1 MQLSCDFLN
10 LPQEPSMKNLSLLFV
25 IFLAGVFKTL
35 AQGSL
40 EAHVHG
46 KASLNIVLDD
56 QSLFIEFESPAYNLV
71 GFEHEPK
78 DQLQHKEVQD
88 SLSLL
93 SGPKKVFGFSDQ
105 AGCLVERFS
114 VTTTMAGV
122 GKNKVGY
129 EEEHH
134 EEEHHEEEHHEEEHH
149 YHSDGDSTN
158 KESHSEFKAN
168 YLMICSEPEKLRTI
182 EFKLFKEF
190 LGLKSVQVQWINGEG
205 QGYIELNA
213 ESSKLKW

>member
-1 MQLSCDFLN
+1 
-10 LPQEPSMKNLSLLFV
+10 MKNLSLLFV

-46 KASLNIVLDD
+46 KASLNLVLDG

-78 DQLQHKEVQD
+78 DQIQQKEVQD
-88 SLSLL
+88 TLSLL
-93 SGPKKVFGFSDQ
+93 SRPRKVFGFSAQ
-105 AGCLVERFS
+105 AGCLVESVS

-122 GKNKVGY
+122 GKNTVGY

-134 EEEHHEEEHHEEEHH
+134 EEEHHD
-149 YHSDGDSTN
+149 HSDGDSTN

>member
-1 MQLSCDFLN
+1 
-10 LPQEPSMKNLSLLFV
+10 MKQLSLLLI
-25 IFLAGVFKTL
+25 IFLYGVLKTL

-46 KASLNIVLDD
+46 KASLNLVLDG

-78 DQLQHKEVQD
+78 DQIQQKEVQD
-88 SLSLL
+88 TLSLL
-93 SGPKKVFGFSDQ
+93 SKPRKVFGFSAQ
-105 AGCLVERFS
+105 AGCLVESVS

-122 GKNKVGY
+122 GKNTVGY

-134 EEEHHEEEHHEEEHH
+134 EEEHHD
-149 YHSDGDSTN
+149 HSDGDSTN

>member
-1 MQLSCDFLN
+1 
-10 LPQEPSMKNLSLLFV
+10 MKQLSLLLI
-25 IFLAGVFKTL
+25 IFLYGVLKTL

-46 KASLNIVLDD
+46 KASLNLVLDG

-78 DQLQHKEVQD
+78 DQIQQKEVQD
-88 SLSLL
+88 TLSLL
-93 SGPKKVFGFSDQ
+93 SRPRKVFGFSAQ
-105 AGCLVERFS
+105 AGCLVESVS

-122 GKNKVGY
+122 GKNTVGY

-134 EEEHHEEEHHEEEHH
+134 EEEHHEEEHHD
-149 YHSDGDSTN
+149 HSDGDYTN
-158 KESHSEFKAN
+158 KESHSEFKVN

>member
-1 MQLSCDFLN
+1 MQLSCEFLN
-10 LPQEPSMKNLSLLFV
+10 LPQELSMKNLSLLFV

-46 KASLNIVLDD
+46 KASLNFVLDD

-78 DQLQHKEVQD
+78 DQIQQKEVQD

-93 SGPKKVFGFSDQ
+93 SRPRKVFGFSAQ
-105 AGCLVERFS
+105 AGCLVESVS

-122 GKNKVGY
+122 GKNTVGY

-134 EEEHHEEEHHEEEHH
+134 EEEHHD
-149 YHSDGDSTN
+149 HSDGDSTN
-158 KESHSEFKAN
+158 KESHSEFSAN
-168 YLMICSEPEKLRTI
+168 YLMICSEPGKLRTI

>member
-1 MQLSCDFLN
+1 
-10 LPQEPSMKNLSLLFV
+10 MKQLSLLLI
-25 IFLAGVFKTL
+25 IFLAGVLKTL

-46 KASLNIVLDD
+46 KASINLVLDD

-78 DQLQHKEVQD
+78 DQIQQKEVQD
-88 SLSLL
+88 TLSLL
-93 SGPKKVFGFSDQ
+93 SKPRKVFGFSAQ
-105 AGCLVERFS
+105 AVCLVESVS
-114 VTTTMAGV
+114 VTTTMAGF
-122 GKNKVGY
+122 GKNAVGY

-134 EEEHHEEEHHEEEHH
+134 EEEHHD
-149 YHSDGDSTN
+149 HSDGDSTN

-168 YLMICSEPEKLRTI
+168 YLMTCSEPEKLRTI
-182 EFKLFKEF
+182 EFKFFKEF
-190 LGLKSVQVQWINGEG
+190 LNLKSVQVQWINGEG

>member
-10 LPQEPSMKNLSLLFV
+10 LPQELSMKNLSLLFV

-35 AQGSL
+35 GQGSL

-46 KASLNIVLDD
+46 GASLNLVLDD

-78 DQLQHKEVQD
+78 DQIQQKEVQD
-88 SLSLL
+88 TLSLL
-93 SGPKKVFGFSDQ
+93 SKPRKVFGFSAQ
-105 AGCLVERFS
+105 AGCLVESVS

-122 GKNKVGY
+122 GKNTVGY

-134 EEEHHEEEHHEEEHH
+134 EEEHHD
-149 YHSDGDSTN
+149 HSDGDSTN

>member
-1 MQLSCDFLN
+1 
-10 LPQEPSMKNLSLLFV
+10 MKQLSLLLI
-25 IFLAGVFKTL
+25 IFLYGVLKTL

-46 KASLNIVLDD
+46 KASLNLVLDG

-78 DQLQHKEVQD
+78 DQIQQKEVQD
-88 SLSLL
+88 TLSLL
-93 SGPKKVFGFSDQ
+93 SRPRKVFGFSAQ
-105 AGCLVERFS
+105 AGCLVESVS

-122 GKNKVGY
+122 GKNTVGY

-134 EEEHHEEEHHEEEHH
+134 EEEHHD
-149 YHSDGDSTN
+149 HSDGDSTN

-168 YLMICSEPEKLRTI
+168 YLMICSEPGKLRTI

>member
-1 MQLSCDFLN
+1 
-10 LPQEPSMKNLSLLFV
+10 MKQLSLLLI
-25 IFLAGVFKTL
+25 IFLYGVLKTL

-46 KASLNIVLDD
+46 KASLNLVLDG

-78 DQLQHKEVQD
+78 DQIQQKEVQD

-93 SGPKKVFGFSDQ
+93 SRPRKVFGFSAQ
-105 AGCLVERFS
+105 AGCLVESVS

-122 GKNKVGY
+122 GKNTVGY

-134 EEEHHEEEHHEEEHH
+134 EEEHHD
-149 YHSDGDSTN
+149 HSDGDSTN

-205 QGYIELNA
+205 QGYIELDA
-213 ESSKLKW
+213 ESSKLEW

>member
-1 MQLSCDFLN
+1 
-10 LPQEPSMKNLSLLFV
+10 
-25 IFLAGVFKTL
+25 L

-46 KASLNIVLDD
+46 KASLNLVLDG

-78 DQLQHKEVQD
+78 DQIQQKEVQD
-88 SLSLL
+88 TLSLL
-93 SGPKKVFGFSDQ
+93 SRPRKVFGFSAQ
-105 AGCLVERFS
+105 AGCLVESVS

-122 GKNKVGY
+122 GKNTVGY

-149 YHSDGDSTN
+149 EEEHHEEEHHDHSDGDSTN

-182 EFKLFKEF
+182 D
-190 LGLKSVQVQWINGEG
+190 SN
-205 QGYIELNA
+205 
-213 ESSKLKW
+213 SSKSF

>member
-1 MQLSCDFLN
+1 
-10 LPQEPSMKNLSLLFV
+10 MKNLSLLFV

-46 KASLNIVLDD
+46 EASLNLVLDD

-78 DQLQHKEVQD
+78 DQIQQKEVQD
-88 SLSLL
+88 TLSLL
-93 SGPKKVFGFSDQ
+93 SRPRKVFGFSAQ
-105 AGCLVERFS
+105 AGCLVESVS

-122 GKNKVGY
+122 GKNTVGY

-149 YHSDGDSTN
+149 EEEHHEEEHHDHSDGDSTN

-168 YLMICSEPEKLRTI
+168 YLMTCSEPEKLRTI

>member
-1 MQLSCDFLN
+1 MQLSCEFLN
-10 LPQEPSMKNLSLLFV
+10 LPQELSMKNLSLLFV

-46 KASLNIVLDD
+46 KASINLVLDD

-78 DQLQHKEVQD
+78 DQIQQKEVQD

-93 SGPKKVFGFSDQ
+93 SRPRKVFRFSDQ
-105 AGCLVERFS
+105 AGCLVESVS

-122 GKNKVGY
+122 GKNTVGY

-134 EEEHHEEEHHEEEHH
+134 EEEHHD
-149 YHSDGDSTN
+149 HSDGDSTN

>member
-1 MQLSCDFLN
+1 MQLSCELLN
-10 LPQEPSMKNLSLLFV
+10 LPQELSMKNLSLLFV

-46 KASLNIVLDD
+46 KASLNFVLDD

-78 DQLQHKEVQD
+78 DQIQQKEVQD

-93 SGPKKVFGFSDQ
+93 SGPRKVFRFSDQ
-105 AGCLVERFS
+105 AGCLVESVS

-122 GKNKVGY
+122 GKNTVGY

-134 EEEHHEEEHHEEEHH
+134 EEEHHD
-149 YHSDGDSTN
+149 HSDGDSTN

>member
-1 MQLSCDFLN
+1 
-10 LPQEPSMKNLSLLFV
+10 MKQLSLLLI
-25 IFLAGVFKTL
+25 IFLYGVLKTL

-46 KASLNIVLDD
+46 KASLNLVLDG

-78 DQLQHKEVQD
+78 DQIQQKEVQD
-88 SLSLL
+88 TLSLL
-93 SGPKKVFGFSDQ
+93 SRPRKVFGFSAQ

-129 EEEHH
+129 
-134 EEEHHEEEHHEEEHH
+134 EEEHHEEEHH

-213 ESSKLKW
+213 ESSKLEW

>member
-1 MQLSCDFLN
+1 
-10 LPQEPSMKNLSLLFV
+10 MKNLSLLFV

-46 KASLNIVLDD
+46 EASLNLVLDD

-78 DQLQHKEVQD
+78 DQIQQKEVQD

-93 SGPKKVFGFSDQ
+93 SRPRKVFGFSAQ
-105 AGCLVERFS
+105 AGCLVESVS

-122 GKNKVGY
+122 GKNTVGY

-134 EEEHHEEEHHEEEHH
+134 EEEHHD
-149 YHSDGDSTN
+149 HSDGDSTN

-213 ESSKLKW
+213 ESSKLEW

>member
-1 MQLSCDFLN
+1 
-10 LPQEPSMKNLSLLFV
+10 MKQLSLLLI
-25 IFLAGVFKTL
+25 IFLYGVLKTL

-46 KASLNIVLDD
+46 KASLNLVLDG

-78 DQLQHKEVQD
+78 DQIQQKEVQD
-88 SLSLL
+88 TLSLL
-93 SGPKKVFGFSDQ
+93 SRPRKVFGFSAQ
-105 AGCLVERFS
+105 AGCLVESVS

-122 GKNKVGY
+122 GKNTVGY

-134 EEEHHEEEHHEEEHH
+134 EGEHHD
-149 YHSDGDSTN
+149 HSDGDSTN

>member
-1 MQLSCDFLN
+1 
-10 LPQEPSMKNLSLLFV
+10 
-25 IFLAGVFKTL
+25 L

-46 KASLNIVLDD
+46 KASLNLVLDG

-78 DQLQHKEVQD
+78 DQIQQKEVQD
-88 SLSLL
+88 TLSLL
-93 SGPKKVFGFSDQ
+93 SRPRKVFGFSAQ
-105 AGCLVERFS
+105 AGCLVESVS

-122 GKNKVGY
+122 GKNTVGY

-149 YHSDGDSTN
+149 EEEHHEEEHHEEEHHEEEHHEEEHHDHSDGDSTN

>member
-1 MQLSCDFLN
+1 
-10 LPQEPSMKNLSLLFV
+10 MKQLSLLLI
-25 IFLAGVFKTL
+25 IFLVGVLKTL

-46 KASLNIVLDD
+46 EASLNLVLDD

-78 DQLQHKEVQD
+78 DQIQQKEVQD
-88 SLSLL
+88 TLSLL
-93 SGPKKVFGFSDQ
+93 SKPRKVFGFSAQ
-105 AGCLVERFS
+105 AGCLVESVS

-122 GKNKVGY
+122 GKNTVGY
-129 EEEHH
+129 VEEHH
-134 EEEHHEEEHHEEEHH
+134 EDEHHEDEHHEDEHH
-149 YHSDGDSTN
+149 EDEHHDHSDGDSTN

>member
-1 MQLSCDFLN
+1 M
-10 LPQEPSMKNLSLLFV
+10 FV

-46 KASLNIVLDD
+46 KASLNFVLDD
-56 QSLFIEFESPAYNLV
+56 QSLLIEFESPAYNLV

-78 DQLQHKEVQD
+78 DQIQQKEVQD

-93 SGPKKVFGFSDQ
+93 SGPRKVFRFSDQ
-105 AGCLVERFS
+105 AGCLVESVS

-122 GKNKVGY
+122 GKNTVGY

-134 EEEHHEEEHHEEEHH
+134 EEEHHD
-149 YHSDGDSTN
+149 HSDGDSTN

-168 YLMICSEPEKLRTI
+168 YLMTCSEPEKLRAV

-190 LGLKSVQVQWINGEG
+190 LGLNSVQVQWINGEG

-213 ESSKLKW
+213 ESSKLEW

>member
-1 MQLSCDFLN
+1 
-10 LPQEPSMKNLSLLFV
+10 MKQLSLLLI
-25 IFLAGVFKTL
+25 IFLYGVLKTL

-46 KASLNIVLDD
+46 KASLNLVLDG

-78 DQLQHKEVQD
+78 DQIQQKEVQD
-88 SLSLL
+88 NLSLL
-93 SGPKKVFGFSDQ
+93 SRPRKVFGFSAQ
-105 AGCLVERFS
+105 AGCLVESVS

-122 GKNKVGY
+122 GKNTVGY

-134 EEEHHEEEHHEEEHH
+134 EEEHHD
-149 YHSDGDSTN
+149 HSDGDSTN

>member
-1 MQLSCDFLN
+1 
-10 LPQEPSMKNLSLLFV
+10 MKQLSLLLV
-25 IFLAGVFKTL
+25 IFLSGVLKTL

-46 KASLNIVLDD
+46 EASLNLVLDD

-78 DQLQHKEVQD
+78 DQMQQKEVRD
-88 SLSLL
+88 TLSIL
-93 SGPKKVFGFSDQ
+93 SRPRKVFGFSVQ
-105 AGCLVERFS
+105 TACRVESVS
-114 VTTTMAGV
+114 VTSTMAGV
-122 GKNKVGY
+122 GKNTVGY

-134 EEEHHEEEHHEEEHH
+134 D
-149 YHSDGDSTN
+149 HSNGDSTS
-158 KESHSEFKAN
+158 KESHSEFTAN
-168 YLMICSEPEKLRTI
+168 YLMTCSEPEKLRTI

-190 LGLKSVQVQWINGEG
+190 FGLKSVQVQWINGEG

-213 ESSKLKW
+213 ENSKLEW

>member
-10 LPQEPSMKNLSLLFV
+10 LPQELSMKNLSLLFV

-35 AQGSL
+35 GQGSL

-46 KASLNIVLDD
+46 KASINLVLDD

-93 SGPKKVFGFSDQ
+93 SRPRKVFGFSAQ
-105 AGCLVERFS
+105 AGCLVESVS

-122 GKNKVGY
+122 GKNTVGY

-134 EEEHHEEEHHEEEHH
+134 D
-149 YHSDGDSTN
+149 HSDGDSTN

-213 ESSKLKW
+213 ESSKLEW

>member
-1 MQLSCDFLN
+1 
-10 LPQEPSMKNLSLLFV
+10 MKNLSLLFV

-46 KASLNIVLDD
+46 KASINLVLDD

-78 DQLQHKEVQD
+78 DQIQQKEVQD
-88 SLSLL
+88 TLSLL
-93 SGPKKVFGFSDQ
+93 SRPRKVFGFSAQ
-105 AGCLVERFS
+105 AGCLVESVS

-122 GKNKVGY
+122 GKNTVGY

-134 EEEHHEEEHHEEEHH
+134 EGEHHD
-149 YHSDGDSTN
+149 HSDGDSTN

-168 YLMICSEPEKLRTI
+168 YLMTCSEPEKLRTI

>member
-1 MQLSCDFLN
+1 
-10 LPQEPSMKNLSLLFV
+10 MKQLSLLLI
-25 IFLAGVFKTL
+25 IFLYGVLKTL

-46 KASLNIVLDD
+46 KASLNLVLDG

-78 DQLQHKEVQD
+78 DQIQQKEVQD
-88 SLSLL
+88 TLSLL
-93 SGPKKVFGFSDQ
+93 SRPRKVFGFSAQ
-105 AGCLVERFS
+105 AGCLVESVS

-122 GKNKVGY
+122 GKNTVGY

-134 EEEHHEEEHHEEEHH
+134 EEEHHD
-149 YHSDGDSTN
+149 HSDGDSTN

-168 YLMICSEPEKLRTI
+168 YLMTCSEPEKLRTI
-182 EFKLFKEF
+182 EFKLLKEF

-205 QGYIELNA
+205 QGYIELDA
-213 ESSKLKW
+213 ESSKLEW

>member
-1 MQLSCDFLN
+1 
-10 LPQEPSMKNLSLLFV
+10 MKNLSLLFV

-46 KASLNIVLDD
+46 KASINLVLDD

-78 DQLQHKEVQD
+78 DQIQQKEVQD

-93 SGPKKVFGFSDQ
+93 SRPRKVFGFSAQ
-105 AGCLVERFS
+105 AGCLVESVS

-122 GKNKVGY
+122 GKNTVGY

-134 EEEHHEEEHHEEEHH
+134 EEEHHE
-149 YHSDGDSTN
+149 HSDGDSTN

-168 YLMICSEPEKLRTI
+168 YLMTCSEPEKLRTI

>member
-10 LPQEPSMKNLSLLFV
+10 LPQELSMKNLSLLFV

-35 AQGSL
+35 GQGSL

-46 KASLNIVLDD
+46 KASINLVLDD

-78 DQLQHKEVQD
+78 DQIQQKEVQD
-88 SLSLL
+88 TLSLL
-93 SGPKKVFGFSDQ
+93 SKPRKVFGFSAQ
-105 AGCLVERFS
+105 AGCLVGSVS

-122 GKNKVGY
+122 GKNTVGY

-134 EEEHHEEEHHEEEHH
+134 EEEHHD
-149 YHSDGDSTN
+149 HSDGDSTN

-168 YLMICSEPEKLRTI
+168 YLMTCSEPEKLRTI

>member
-1 MQLSCDFLN
+1 
-10 LPQEPSMKNLSLLFV
+10 MKNLSLLFV

-46 KASLNIVLDD
+46 KASINLVLDD

-78 DQLQHKEVQD
+78 DQIQQKEVQD
-88 SLSLL
+88 TLSLL
-93 SGPKKVFGFSDQ
+93 SKPRKVFGFSAQ
-105 AGCLVERFS
+105 AGCLVESVS

-122 GKNKVGY
+122 GKNTVGY

-134 EEEHHEEEHHEEEHH
+134 EEEHHD
-149 YHSDGDSTN
+149 HSDGDSTN

>member
-10 LPQEPSMKNLSLLFV
+10 LPQELSMKNLPLLFV

-46 KASLNIVLDD
+46 KASINLVLDD

-78 DQLQHKEVQD
+78 DQIQQKEVQD

-93 SGPKKVFGFSDQ
+93 SRPRKVFGFSAQ
-105 AGCLVERFS
+105 AGCLVESVS

-122 GKNKVGY
+122 GKNTVGY
-129 EEEHH
+129 EKEHH
-134 EEEHHEEEHHEEEHH
+134 D
-149 YHSDGDSTN
+149 HSDGDSAN

-168 YLMICSEPEKLRTI
+168 YLMTCSEPEKLRTI

>member
-1 MQLSCDFLN
+1 
-10 LPQEPSMKNLSLLFV
+10 
-25 IFLAGVFKTL
+25 L

-46 KASLNIVLDD
+46 KASLNLVLDG

-78 DQLQHKEVQD
+78 DQIQQKEVQD
-88 SLSLL
+88 TLSLL
-93 SGPKKVFGFSDQ
+93 SRPRKVFGFSAQ
-105 AGCLVERFS
+105 AGCLVESVS

-122 GKNKVGY
+122 GKNTVGY

-149 YHSDGDSTN
+149 EEEHHDHSDGDSTN

>member
-1 MQLSCDFLN
+1 
-10 LPQEPSMKNLSLLFV
+10 MKQLSLLLI
-25 IFLAGVFKTL
+25 IFLYGVLKTL

-46 KASLNIVLDD
+46 KASLNLVLDG

-78 DQLQHKEVQD
+78 DQIQQKEVQD
-88 SLSLL
+88 TLSLL
-93 SGPKKVFGFSDQ
+93 SRPRKVFGFSAQ
-105 AGCLVERFS
+105 AGCLVESVS

-122 GKNKVGY
+122 GKNTVGY

-149 YHSDGDSTN
+149 EEEHHDHSDGDSTN

>member
-1 MQLSCDFLN
+1 
-10 LPQEPSMKNLSLLFV
+10 MKQLSLLLI
-25 IFLAGVFKTL
+25 IFLYGVLKTL

-46 KASLNIVLDD
+46 KASLNLVLDG

-78 DQLQHKEVQD
+78 DQIQQKEVQD
-88 SLSLL
+88 TLSLL
-93 SGPKKVFGFSDQ
+93 SRPRKVFGFSAQ
-105 AGCLVERFS
+105 AGCLVESVS

-122 GKNKVGY
+122 GKNTVGY

-149 YHSDGDSTN
+149 EHSDGDSTN

-168 YLMICSEPEKLRTI
+168 YRMICSEPEKLRTI

-205 QGYIELNA
+205 QGYIELNS

>member
-1 MQLSCDFLN
+1 
-10 LPQEPSMKNLSLLFV
+10 MKQLSLLLI
-25 IFLAGVFKTL
+25 IFLYGVLKTL

-46 KASLNIVLDD
+46 KASLNLVLDG

-78 DQLQHKEVQD
+78 DQIQQKEVQD
-88 SLSLL
+88 TLSLL
-93 SGPKKVFGFSDQ
+93 SKPRKVFGFSAQ
-105 AGCLVERFS
+105 AACLVESVS

-122 GKNKVGY
+122 GKNTVGY

-149 YHSDGDSTN
+149 DHSDGDSTN

>member
-1 MQLSCDFLN
+1 
-10 LPQEPSMKNLSLLFV
+10 MKNLSLLFV

-46 KASLNIVLDD
+46 KASLNLVLDG

-78 DQLQHKEVQD
+78 DQIQQKEVQD
-88 SLSLL
+88 TLSLL
-93 SGPKKVFGFSDQ
+93 SRPRKVFGFSAQ
-105 AGCLVERFS
+105 AGCLVESVS

-122 GKNKVGY
+122 GKNTVGY

-134 EEEHHEEEHHEEEHH
+134 EEEHHEEEHHD
-149 YHSDGDSTN
+149 HSDGDSTN

>member
-1 MQLSCDFLN
+1 
-10 LPQEPSMKNLSLLFV
+10 MKQLSLLLI
-25 IFLAGVFKTL
+25 IFLYGVLKTL

-46 KASLNIVLDD
+46 EASLNLVLDD

-78 DQLQHKEVQD
+78 DQIQQKEVQD
-88 SLSLL
+88 TLSLL
-93 SGPKKVFGFSDQ
+93 SRPRKVFGFSAQ
-105 AGCLVERFS
+105 AGCLVESVS

-122 GKNKVGY
+122 GKNTVGY

-149 YHSDGDSTN
+149 DHSDGDSTN

-213 ESSKLKW
+213 ESSKLEW

>member
-1 MQLSCDFLN
+1 MQLSCEFLN
-10 LPQEPSMKNLSLLFV
+10 LPQEPSMKHLSLFLV

-46 KASLNIVLDD
+46 EASLNLVLDD

-78 DQLQHKEVQD
+78 DQIQQKEVQD

-93 SGPKKVFGFSDQ
+93 SRPRKVFGFSAQ
-105 AGCLVERFS
+105 AGCLVESVS

-122 GKNKVGY
+122 GKNTVGY

-134 EEEHHEEEHHEEEHH
+134 EEEHHD
-149 YHSDGDSTN
+149 HSDGDSTN

-168 YLMICSEPEKLRTI
+168 YLMTCSEPEKLRTI

>member
-1 MQLSCDFLN
+1 
-10 LPQEPSMKNLSLLFV
+10 MKQLSLLLI
-25 IFLAGVFKTL
+25 IFLVGVLKTL

-46 KASLNIVLDD
+46 EASLNLVLDD

-78 DQLQHKEVQD
+78 DQIQQKEVQD

-93 SGPKKVFGFSDQ
+93 SRPRKVFGFSAQ
-105 AGCLVERFS
+105 AGCLVESVS

-122 GKNKVGY
+122 GKNTVGY

-134 EEEHHEEEHHEEEHH
+134 EEEHHD
-149 YHSDGDSTN
+149 HSDGDSTN

>member
-1 MQLSCDFLN
+1 MLI
-10 LPQEPSMKNLSLLFV
+10 
-25 IFLAGVFKTL
+25 IFLYGVLKTL

-46 KASLNIVLDD
+46 KASLNLVLDG

-78 DQLQHKEVQD
+78 DQIQQKEVQD
-88 SLSLL
+88 TLSLL
-93 SGPKKVFGFSDQ
+93 SRPRKVFGFSAQ
-105 AGCLVERFS
+105 AGCLVESVS

-122 GKNKVGY
+122 GKNTVGY

-134 EEEHHEEEHHEEEHH
+134 EEEHHEEEHHD
-149 YHSDGDSTN
+149 HSDGDSTN

-168 YLMICSEPEKLRTI
+168 YLMTCSEPEKLRTI
-182 EFKLFKEF
+182 EFKFFKEF
-190 LGLKSVQVQWINGEG
+190 LNLKSVQVQWINGEG
-205 QGYIELNA
+205 QGYIELDA
-213 ESSKLKW
+213 ESSKLEW

>member
-1 MQLSCDFLN
+1 
-10 LPQEPSMKNLSLLFV
+10 MKNLSLLFV

-46 KASLNIVLDD
+46 EASLNLVLDD

-78 DQLQHKEVQD
+78 DQIQQKEVQD

-93 SGPKKVFGFSDQ
+93 SRPRKVFGFSAQ
-105 AGCLVERFS
+105 AGCLVESVS

-122 GKNKVGY
+122 GKNTVGY

-149 YHSDGDSTN
+149 DHSDGDSTN

-168 YLMICSEPEKLRTI
+168 YLMICSEPGKLRTI

>member
-1 MQLSCDFLN
+1 
-10 LPQEPSMKNLSLLFV
+10 MKQLSLLLI
-25 IFLAGVFKTL
+25 IFLYGVLKTL

-46 KASLNIVLDD
+46 KASLNLVLDG

-78 DQLQHKEVQD
+78 DQIQQKEVQD
-88 SLSLL
+88 TLSLL
-93 SGPKKVFGFSDQ
+93 SRPRKVFGFSAQ
-105 AGCLVERFS
+105 AGCLVESVS

-122 GKNKVGY
+122 GKNTVGY

-134 EEEHHEEEHHEEEHH
+134 EEEHHEEEHHE
-149 YHSDGDSTN
+149 HSDGDSTN

-168 YLMICSEPEKLRTI
+168 YLMTCSEPEKLRTI